1 MFTFTGKRLVMA
13 LFTLSIVA
21 VFLALPIERA
31 AAVSHGHVENVA
43 HRGAAGY
50 APENTMA
57 AFRKAFEM
65 KADYVELDVQMSKD
79 GELVVI
85 HDTTVD
91 RTTNGTGKVSD
102 LTYEELRALDAGSWF
117 APEFEGEPIPTFED
131 VLDGMRG
138 KTKLLIEL
146 KAPSNYPGIEEK
158 VAEVLKER
166 NMDKPENNSVIVQS
180 FDFDSMKTF
189 HNLLPEVPI
198 GVLTSNYLD
207 LTDDSLNEFK
217 SYADYVNPHKNQI
230 DRALVDRIHSLYM
243 GVMPWTVRAKEDV
256 QPLLDAGV
264 DGIISDYP
272 DYVPRNYKKQ

>member
-1 MFTFTGKRLVMA
+1 MV
-13 LFTLSIVA
+13 LFAFSVIA
-21 VFLALPIERA
+21 VLMILPLARA
-31 AAVSHGHVENVA
+31 EAAIHDQVENVA

-91 RTTNGTGKVSD
+91 RTTDGTGKVAD
-102 LTYEELRALDAGSWF
+102 LTYAELRSLDAGSWF
-117 APEFEGEPIPTFED
+117 ASEFEGEPIPKFED

-146 KAPSNYPGIEEK
+146 KAPSLYPGIEKK
-158 VAEVLKER
+158 VVEALRER
-166 NMDKPENNSVIVQS
+166 GMDKPKNNSVIVQS
-180 FDFDSMKTF
+180 FDFNSMKTF
-189 HNLLPEVPI
+189 HNLLPDVPV

-207 LTDDSLNEFK
+207 LTDESLNEFK
-217 SYADYVNPHKNQI
+217 TYANYVNPYKNQV
-230 DRALVDRIHSLYM
+230 DRALVDRIHALNM
-243 GVMPWTVRAKEDV
+243 GIMPWTVRAKEDV

-264 DGIISDYP
+264 DGIITDYP
-272 DYVPRNYKKQ
+272 DYVPRNYGKQ